1 MRTLIF
7 SVMLL
12 AVQMIFLKSH
22 AQQDNNVNT
31 TDNVS
36 FAAARLVRPAEHTET
51 SINKSGDQNILPPGL
66 SAHMAIPRVS
76 LLRPRILVRADEA
89 TLGTGVTLSELRSR
103 GKSPAYK
110 DWISFTEATNDGVG
124 AGSSSNTNSL
134 IAYNEKIRGWASLPA
149 VAMHYLLRGDKN
161 DALSVGEFIAN
172 RSFPLNEHTSAAAA
186 VYYSAIAFDWVRNAL
201 PDDMVSRICA
211 RLEEGA
217 EHLKG
222 GVITPSVNHNYS
234 MVSLHAV
241 SLVALAIYGESEAF
255 TQKAMEYLKL
265 TDDHFLKDNM
275 LFETFRQKGGTWG
288 EGNHYSQFV
297 VFHPFL
303 MTLRALQTATDKDY
317 FVIIRERYDNFLKP
331 MAKFIVAN
339 FRPDFTQERIG
350 DVTLRVAPGG
360 TFMRPLIDL
369 LTTELDDKKLQGQM
383 RSFSEALSVYYGPG
397 LVSGIYGWMMMISFD
412 AKLPDKPSYKT
423 LPLTLRLGKNAYEH
437 IMFRNGWE
445 ESSTMITYISGDH
458 YTDHQHLDK
467 GNFLIY
473 KKGGLTVDGGGYPSM
488 YGDNWSN
495 YSTRTLAHNGI
506 LIFDPAE
513 KPYKGVNGTEVY
525 PDGGQRVERGTQSHK
540 SWLDYLAMS
549 KERGL
554 NTADVLAFD
563 TDGSSNRYDYVKSD
577 LSTAYGNKAEWVDRQ
592 LLYLPGA
599 DYLVVKDRVITAQPL
614 EKAWL
619 LHFEERPQIDGKI
632 PATGITDYKNA
643 AVTIAQR
650 TGSVDLGGKTV
661 DYSGKL
667 FVRSLLP
674 AKRTLSA
681 IGGPGYEYYNRK
693 AGKNFPPEKPFAS
706 IMEPGNWRT
715 ELSPREASTATVF
728 LNAFEIADSS
738 VKKMVPVSYIR
749 SKDKKMEGVFFQS
762 PSMQYVAL
770 FSASL
775 DKRGNDFQR
784 AALPVRYALRAS
796 SPATHILAELEP
808 GKKLKVL
815 INGSA
820 IGSFETTPAGV
831 LSFGD
836 EGVGARKIEI
846 VAE

>member
-1 MRTLIF
+1 MRSFIF

-12 AVQMIFLKSH
+12 GSPLAFLTSQALAGNEVSIIDKAVLAS
-22 AQQDNNVNT
+22 
-31 TDNVS
+31 
-36 FAAARLVRPAEHTET
+36 ARPIHPISAGET
-51 SINKSGDQNILPPGL
+51 STKPPADQ
-66 SAHMAIPRVS
+66 SVQTPRPDGHRSVPVVS
-76 LLRPRILVRADEA
+76 TLRPRIFIRADEA
-89 TLGTGVTLSELRSR
+89 TLGTGMTLSELRMR
-103 GKSPAYK
+103 GNSPAYK
-110 DWISFTEATNDGVG
+110 DWVVYDGEAKGFG
-124 AGSSSNTNSL
+124 
-134 IAYNEKIRGWASLPA
+134 SLPE
-149 VAMHYLLRGDKN
+149 VAMRYLLRGDRN
-161 DALSVGEFIAN
+161 DALSVGEFIAD

-186 VYYSAIAFDWVRNAL
+186 IYYSAIAFDWVRNAL
-201 PDDMVSRICA
+201 PDEMAVRIAA
-211 RLEEGA
+211 RLVAGA
-217 EHLKG
+217 DHLIG
-222 GVITPSVNHNYS
+222 GVKSPSINHNYS

-241 SLVALAIYGESEAF
+241 SMVALAIYGEGAAF
-255 TQKAMEYLKL
+255 DQKARAYLEL

-303 MTLRALQTATDKDY
+303 MTLRGLQTATDKDY
-317 FVIIRERYDNFLKP
+317 FAIIRDQYDNFLEP

-369 LTTELDDKKLQGQM
+369 LTAELADKKLQGQM
-383 RSFSEALSVYYGPG
+383 RSFSEELSAYYGPG
-397 LVSGIYGWMMMISFD
+397 LVSEVYGWMMMISFD
-412 AKLPDKPSYKT
+412 AKLPDEPSYKT
-423 LPLTLRLGKNAYEH
+423 LPLTMRLGKNAYEH

-473 KKGGLTVDGGGYPSM
+473 KKGGLTIDGGGYPSM
-488 YGDNWSN
+488 YGQNWSN
-495 YSTRTLAHNGI
+495 YSTRTLAHNCV

-513 KPYKGVNGTEVY
+513 KPHEGVRGIEVY
-525 PDGGQRVERGTQSHK
+525 PDGGQRIERGTQSHRT
-540 SWLDYLAMS
+540 WLDYLAIS

-563 TDGSSNRYDYVKSD
+563 ADASSRYNYVKSD
-577 LSTAYGNKAEWVDRQ
+577 LSTGYGNKAEWVDRQ
-592 LLYLPGA
+592 LLYLPQA
-599 DYLVVKDRVITAQPL
+599 DYLIVKDRVISAEPL

-619 LHFEERPQIDGKI
+619 LHFEETPQIDGKV
-632 PATGITDYKNA
+632 PATGVTDYRNA

-674 AKRTLSA
+674 AKRTISA

-693 AGKNFPPEKPFAS
+693 ADKNFPPEKPFAP
-706 IMEPGNWRT
+706 IMEPGNWRI
-715 ELSPREASTATVF
+715 ELSPQKASAATVF

-762 PSMQYVAL
+762 QGAQYIAL

-784 AALPVRYALRAS
+784 AVLPVRYTQRTS
-796 SPATHILAELEP
+796 SPADHILTELEP
-808 GKKLKVL
+808 GKKVKVL
-815 INGSA
+815 INGRS
-820 IGSFETTPAGV
+820 IGSFETTSAGV
-831 LSFGD
+831 LSFHD
-836 EGVGARKIEI
+836 EGVGARKVEI
-846 VAE
+846 LAE